1 MMVGFT
7 LHTLPMLL
15 IKINLIIS
23 NNLSACGPLTYDYEM
38 ARCSK
43 QKPCPKGYKKC
54 SAIKYTKE
62 CRSSELYKRGVC
74 CYKKKDG
81 KRHPCDRAKTH
92 YNVAR
97 S

>member
-1 MMVGFT
+1 M
-7 LHTLPMLL
+7 
-15 IKINLIIS
+15 IKIVNGNSYI
-23 NNLSACGPLTYDYEM
+23 SACGPMTYEYEM

-62 CRSSELYKRGVC
+62 CRNKPLYKRGMC

-81 KRHPCDRAKTH
+81 KRHPCNKQNTSKGRCLQQLQ
-92 YNVAR
+92 
-97 S
+97 